1 MADQIV
7 IGVRHNTQPFV
18 IAKHIGDD
26 GTLAALTIT
35 AALAAGKCQY
45 AFYLTMLGHTAE
57 NPDGAGVDTADTLT
71 DATYNANDDLNP
83 ETPPAG

>member
-7 IGVRHNTQPFV
+7 LGVRHNTQLFV
-18 IAKHIGDD
+18 IAKHLNDD
-26 GTLAALTIT
+26 GTLAAATIT
-35 AALAAGKCQY
+35 AALAAGKCQW
-45 AFYLTMLGHTAE
+45 AFYQPIVGHTAE
-57 NPDGAGVDTADTLT
+57 NPDGSGVDTADTLT